1 MKQKV
6 AMKDDEMNVNN
17 SELRQLIKLK
27 EERYLLKYQVT
38 ESYSDGTHDVTFLQ
52 LKNLMSYKK
61 VSSACQK
68 CSNSFYLVPKFF
80 L

>member
-27 EERYLLKYQVT
+27 EER
-38 ESYSDGTHDVTFLQ
+38 
-52 LKNLMSYKK
+52 
-61 VSSACQK
+61 
-68 CSNSFYLVPKFF
+68 
-80 L
+80 